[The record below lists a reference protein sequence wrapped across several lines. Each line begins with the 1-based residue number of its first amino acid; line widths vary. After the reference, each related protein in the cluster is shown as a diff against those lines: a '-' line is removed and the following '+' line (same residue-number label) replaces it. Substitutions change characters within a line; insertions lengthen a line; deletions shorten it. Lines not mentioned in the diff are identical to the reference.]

1 MENYFNAKKILFDNL
16 SENNTAISNSD
27 DDYGKRILNDTK
39 AKKAFYSI
47 NSKSD
52 FNGFNENNT
61 MEGIAF
67 DLEYKNKI
75 YKVESELSGRF
86 NIYNILAALAAS
98 VNLGIDLNSAIKAVK
113 TFKAVN
119 GRFNKIKLPNGA
131 YAVIDYSH
139 TSDSLKNAIEAA
151 IEIRERQNE
160 KGKVITIFGCGGNKD
175 KTKRPVMGDYATSL
189 SDYSIITSDN
199 PRYED
204 PMIIINEVLAGVKNK
219 TNYEVEEN
227 REEAIKKG
235 ISMSKKSDIILI
247 CGKGHETYQEIKGL
261 KSHFDDK
268 EIVEKYINLAKL

>member
-1 MENYFNAKKILFDNL
+1 MYKAKILIVEDEYIEAIKYTHSKSYLRSVEYTFKDLLKFSDNLQLSKFDNRYMD
-16 SENNTAISNSD
+16 NYIISTF
-27 DDYGKRILNDTK
+27 KR
-39 AKKAFYSI
+39 
-47 NSKSD
+47 SKY
-52 FNGFNENNT
+52 T
-61 MEGIAF
+61 
-67 DLEYKNKI
+67 
-75 YKVESELSGRF
+75 
-86 NIYNILAALAAS
+86 AALYFRTLKAAFS
-98 VNLGIDLNSAIKAVK
+98 KAADWDYIS
-113 TFKAVN
+113 TN
-119 GRFNKIKLPNGA
+119 PFNKIKLPNGA
-131 YAVIDYSH
+131 YAVIDNSH

-151 IEIRERQNE
+151 TEIRGKQKE
-160 KGKVITIFGCGGNKD
+160 KGRVITIFGCGGNKD

-199 PRYED
+199 PRYEN
-204 PMIIINEVLAGVKNK
+204 PMSIINEVLAGIKNK